1 MDSEVGAL
9 SAAGARKG
17 HKGHKGQSGP
27 TWSATRRAVP
37 RPLLAL
43 GIVVAVAA
51 LAFAVTAALMAS
63 RSTGT
68 NGMGQSNATLVTYTG
83 AQAAKATP
91 LHLARLG
98 GGPPVTLSGLG
109 HAPIVVNFFASWCT
123 ACQAELEAVAQVAAE
138 GQVGFVGVDTNETS
152 YGAAMRMLRRVGADY
167 PVGIGSTTQASEYR
181 APGLPTTVFIDARGR
196 IVAEALGAVT
206 RPELSRW
213 VGELA
218 RDGRVH
224 S

>member
-1 MDSEVGAL
+1 MDSEAGAL
-9 SAAGARKG
+9 RAAGTESG
-17 HKGHKGQSGP
+17 ESGQSSQSGP
-27 TWSATRRAVP
+27 TRSATGRAVP

-68 NGMGQSNATLVTYTG
+68 NGTGPADATLVTYTG
-83 AQAAKATP
+83 AQAAKATQ

-98 GGPPVTLSGLG
+98 GGPPVTLNGLG
-109 HAPIVVNFFASWCT
+109 RAPIVVNFFASWCT
-123 ACQAELEAVAQVAAE
+123 ACQAELKAVAQVAAK

-152 YGAAMRMLRRVGADY
+152 YGAAMRMLRKVGADY

-181 APGLPTTVFIDARGR
+181 APGLPTTVFIDAQGR

-224 S
+224 G